1 MKMRIGIG
9 YDVHPL
15 VVGRR
20 LVLGGVEIP
29 FARGLAGYSDAD
41 VLLHAIMDALL
52 GAAAQGDLGR
62 HFPSDDPCYRDISS
76 LLLLQV
82 VARLLAKANYS
93 VQNIDSIIIA
103 QEPRLSPYLQEMRS
117 KIAAALT
124 LEEELVS
131 VKATTTEKLGFTGE
145 GKGIAASAITLLLKN
160 K

>member
-29 FARGLAGYSDAD
+29 FPRGLAGHSDAD

-52 GAAAQGDLGR
+52 GAAARGDLGQ
-62 HFPSDDPCYRDISS
+62 HFPADDPCYRDISS
-76 LLLLQV
+76 LSLLQV
-82 VARLLAKANYS
+82 VARLLAQANYA

-103 QEPRLSPYLQEMRS
+103 QEPRLAPYLQEMRL
-117 KIAAALT
+117 KIATALT
-124 LEEELVS
+124 LEVEFVS

-145 GKGIAASAITLLLKN
+145 GKGIAASAVALLLK